1 LEHPWN
7 KTLSLGGDFQEL
19 PGVEAIKSSGV
30 MERTMGIEPNPKA
43 WEALIQSFAS
53 S

>member
-1 LEHPWN
+1 M
-7 KTLSLGGDFQEL
+7 KR
-19 PGVEAIKSSGV
+19 AI
-30 MERTMGIEPNPKA
+30 GIEPNPKA